1 MPEIPV
7 NYKQKN
13 LQRRIPT
20 MKTARFVLKIV
31 AASLAF
37 AAAVCAV
44 IAYSDKLGELCV
56 AAKSKMTKAPSE
68 YEDYED

>member
-1 MPEIPV
+1 
-7 NYKQKN
+7 
-13 LQRRIPT
+13 
-20 MKTARFVLKIV
+20 MKTARFVLKIM

-56 AAKSKMTKAPSE
+56 CAKNKLSKAPSE
-68 YEDYED
+68 YEDYEE

>member
-1 MPEIPV
+1 
-7 NYKQKN
+7 
-13 LQRRIPT
+13 

-56 AAKSKMTKAPSE
+56 CAKSKLSKAPSE
-68 YEDYED
+68 YEDYEE